1 MTEKIPYHIQKKHI
15 FIIGA
20 KCIGQ
25 YGGFETFL
33 DKLTEQHQNDTDIQY
48 YIVTKANGDGYMN
61 EEKLSGVK
69 NIDKNIF
76 IYHNARVIKLYVPQI
91 GSAQAVIYDIQALR
105 FCLHYV
111 EKNQIS
117 SPIFYILACRIGPFF
132 GQLVKK
138 AHKLGGK
145 VYVNPDG
152 NEWKRSKWSRPVRMY
167 WKKSE
172 EFMVKYSDLI
182 ICDSLNI
189 EKYIKKEYQ
198 QYHPNTVYIS
208 YGADTKSSGL
218 SDDDPR
224 FVDWL
229 KTNGIKE
236 NKYYM
241 CCGRLVPENSIEI
254 MVKEFMKSKTK
265 RDFVLITTYNPRF
278 LKILEKR
285 TNFHKD
291 QRIKF
296 VGSVYENDLLKK
308 IREKAY
314 AYIHGHTV
322 GGTNP
327 SLLEALASTDINL
340 LIDVPFNRE
349 VGIDTAFYWNRERGQ
364 LSKLINKVE
373 KISKKEIKSIREK
386 ARERI
391 KSSYSWDIIARRY
404 KELWSMIF

>member
-1 MTEKIPYHIQKKHI
+1 MTGEIPYHVQKKHI

-33 DKLTEQHQNDTDIQY
+33 DKLTEQHQNDTEIQY

-69 NIDKNIF
+69 NIDKNLF

-91 GSAQAVIYDIQALR
+91 GSAQAVIYDIQALN
-105 FCLHYV
+105 FCLRYV
-111 EKNQIS
+111 EKNQIP

-132 GQLVKK
+132 AKLVKK

-172 EFMVKYSDLI
+172 QLMIKHSDLI
-182 ICDSLNI
+182 ICDSVHI

-198 QYHPNTVYIS
+198 QYHPNTIYIS

-229 KTNGIKE
+229 KINGIKE
-236 NKYYM
+236 NEYYM

-254 MVKEFMKSKTK
+254 MIREFMKSKSK

-278 LKILEKR
+278 FKILEKK
-285 TNFHKD
+285 TNFQKD
-291 QRIKF
+291 HRIKF
-296 VGSVYENDLLKK
+296 VGSIYDSILLKK

-340 LIDVPFNRE
+340 LIDVTFNRE
-349 VGIDTAFYWNRERGQ
+349 VAKDSALYWTPKSGNLSDLIDSA
-364 LSKLINKVE
+364 
-373 KISKKEIKSIREK
+373 
-386 ARERI
+386 
-391 KSSYSWDIIARRY
+391 DIIDRNMRNNMREESNRIINNSYNWRNIAEKY
-404 KELWSMIF
+404 SKIWNI